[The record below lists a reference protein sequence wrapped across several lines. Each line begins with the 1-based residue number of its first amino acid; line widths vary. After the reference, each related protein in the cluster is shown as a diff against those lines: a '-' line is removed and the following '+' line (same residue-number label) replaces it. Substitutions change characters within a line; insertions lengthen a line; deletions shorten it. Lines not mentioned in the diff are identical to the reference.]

1 MIYENISWLFF
12 YFYARKTSYPAEN
25 PDSKPRNNITGSS
38 TRVAD
43 QTNFKF
49 GELSLNP
56 LETYKIKLFFSE
68 SLT

>member
-12 YFYARKTSYPAEN
+12 DFYARKTSYPAEN

-38 TRVAD
+38 N
-43 QTNFKF
+43 QTKFKF